1 MKFSIS
7 PDPIPGGHAGID
19 ARLKL
24 GPRIHPTAYVVPGA
38 TVIGD
43 VTLMEESSVWYG
55 AVLRGD
61 INRIII
67 GPRSNVQD
75 NAVVHIDT
83 PNETR
88 LGELVTVGHSAI
100 VHACIID
107 DEVLIGMGAIILD
120 GAEIGARSIIGA
132 NALVTLGTKIP
143 PGSLV
148 LGSPA
153 KVKRALTLEEQKD
166 IARWAWSYV
175 ETSKHFREFY
185 SRDDGERRLPACSRR
200 QLADDTIKSLNAIQ
214 KVLGKLADRTRAGKA
229 ACAPRIRNTINVS
242 ELTPVLAPVP
252 ATTHAPAE

>member
-1 MKFSIS
+1 MKFSTS
-7 PDPIPGGHAGID
+7 QDEIPVGHAGMD

-24 GPRIHPTAYVVPGA
+24 GPRIHQTAYVVPNA

-43 VTLMEESSVWYG
+43 VMLMEESSVWYG

-61 INRIII
+61 LNRIII

-83 PNETR
+83 PNEMR

-100 VHACIID
+100 VHACTID
-107 DEVLIGMGAIILD
+107 DEVLIGMGAIVLD
-120 GAEIGARSIIGA
+120 GSEIGARSIIGA
-132 NALVTLGTKIP
+132 NALVTLGSKIP

-166 IARWAWSYV
+166 IAHWAWSYV

-185 SRDDGERRLPACSRR
+185 SR
-200 QLADDTIKSLNAIQ
+200 
-214 KVLGKLADRTRAGKA
+214 
-229 ACAPRIRNTINVS
+229 
-242 ELTPVLAPVP
+242 
-252 ATTHAPAE
+252 

>member
-24 GPRIHPTAYVVPGA
+24 GPRIHSTAYVAPGA

-175 ETSKHFREFY
+175 ETSKRNEP
-185 SRDDGERRLPACSRR
+185 GL
-200 QLADDTIKSLNAIQ
+200 
-214 KVLGKLADRTRAGKA
+214 RTRL
-229 ACAPRIRNTINVS
+229 ACCFRRTAETIFLEKSVHFTRGTRDTNWCDALIHQSMFRVDPSSRARSRNNSRACGIEPPS
-242 ELTPVLAPVP
+242 S
-252 ATTHAPAE
+252 

>member
-1 MKFSIS
+1 MKKCEQGTNSSSRAKTPVPARTEGSRLRHMKFSIS

-43 VTLMEESSVWYG
+43 VTLMEETSVWYG

-61 INRIII
+61 INRIIV

-88 LGELVTVGHSAI
+88 LGELVTIGHSAI

-143 PGSLV
+143 PGALV
-148 LGSPA
+148 LGSPS
-153 KVKRALTLEEQKD
+153 KVR
-166 IARWAWSYV
+166 
-175 ETSKHFREFY
+175 
-185 SRDDGERRLPACSRR
+185 
-200 QLADDTIKSLNAIQ
+200 
-214 KVLGKLADRTRAGKA
+214 
-229 ACAPRIRNTINVS
+229 
-242 ELTPVLAPVP
+242 
-252 ATTHAPAE
+252 